1 MTGVLNQRL
10 LLSGHLMLREAALDS
25 ARKSRFEWPGCRE
38 QVTSYSLTYSFRLV
52 AGPDFPCSEKPCA
65 GDPIRRTT

>member
-1 MTGVLNQRL
+1 LELEMTGVLNQRL

-38 QVTSYSLTYSFRLV
+38 
-52 AGPDFPCSEKPCA
+52 
-65 GDPIRRTT
+65 